1 MTTKALGRLFS
12 TGLLVG
18 GALFGSSATA
28 FAAEV
33 YTATLVRP
41 MGVREDKIARLTLT
55 IESYATEEDAERY
68 QKVLAEEGSDG
79 LIEALRQIKRGVAQV
94 QGDTPRTINHVRVHE
109 STNGSV
115 RIIIVTDRP
124 LFFPDEEPLPSSRAH
139 LGFIQLDL
147 NKDREGGGNL
157 AEVVQIGIAEDGGL
171 MIGGTSRKTV
181 QLKDVH
187 REQ

>member
-1 MTTKALGRLFS
+1 MICKGLGRWFS

-18 GALFGSSATA
+18 GALLGSSANA
-28 FAAEV
+28 FTAEV

-41 MGVREDKIARLTLT
+41 MGVRADKVANLTLT

-68 QKVLAEEGSDG
+68 QKVLDAEGSDG
-79 LIEALRQIKRGVAQV
+79 LIKALRETKRGTAQV
-94 QGDTPRTINHVRVHE
+94 QGDTPRTINHVRVYE
-109 STNGSV
+109 SESGSA

-124 LFFPDEEPLPSSRAH
+124 LFFPDEEPMPSSRAH

-147 NKDREGGGNL
+147 NKHNEGGGNL
-157 AEVVQIGIAEDGGL
+157 AEVVQIGVAEDGGL
-171 MIGGTSRKTV
+171 MIGSASRKPI
-181 QLKDVH
+181 QLKDVR

>member
-1 MTTKALGRLFS
+1 MTIKALGRLFS
-12 TGLLVG
+12 TGFLVG
-18 GALFGSSATA
+18 AALFGSSATVL
-28 FAAEV
+28 AAEV

-41 MGVREDKIARLTLT
+41 MGVRADKVAQLTLT
-55 IESYATEEDAERY
+55 IESFATEEDAERY

-79 LIEALRQIKRGVAQV
+79 LIKVLRETKRGVAQV
-94 QGDTPRTINHVRVHE
+94 QGDTPRTINHVRVYE
-109 STNGSV
+109 SANGSA

-124 LFFPDEEPLPSSRAH
+124 LFFPDEEPTPSSRAH

-157 AEVVQIGIAEDGGL
+157 AEVVQIGVEEDGGL
-171 MIGGTSRKTV
+171 RIGSSGRKPIL
-181 QLKDVH
+181 LKDVH